1 MMSPEG
7 RRRSV
12 LVLAAVVGAA
22 MVLSLVAPALV
33 R

>member
-12 LVLAAVVGAA
+12 LVLALVVGAA